1 MYVCTCGSGTDG
13 ELRMYAVLR
22 TEPGPGRAHAEQAL
36 SYWAR
41 SQPNNEL

>member
-22 TEPGPGRAHAEQAL
+22 TEPERAHAEQAL
-36 SYWAR
+36 FYRA
-41 SQPNNEL
+41 PFPA

>member
-1 MYVCTCGSGTDG
+1 MYACTCVSGTDG

-22 TEPGPGRAHAEQAL
+22 TEPGRAYAGQVL
-36 SYWAR
+36 SYWVR